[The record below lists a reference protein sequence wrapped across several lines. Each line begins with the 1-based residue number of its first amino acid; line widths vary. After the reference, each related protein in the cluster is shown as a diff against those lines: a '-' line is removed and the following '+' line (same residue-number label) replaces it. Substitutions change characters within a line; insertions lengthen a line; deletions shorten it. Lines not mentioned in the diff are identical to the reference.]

1 MMISPEG
8 YYEME
13 LKGKPAEDIARKIRG
28 LKNKI
33 GHLKKTVENP
43 DYGTEP
49 VILPTP
55 GMHLWCTRQYL
66 ERAIA
71 AYEEAGGSYKP
82 SQAEQRAAEFDA
94 AIPTI
99 AKVTFS
105 IGTFFGGQETRTI
118 TLTEN
123 DLQMD
128 IDRTVIPEPTEQ
140 DTESEDQPT
149 KDEFLEELRDIHI
162 GEWRRYYD
170 ASDYGVIV
178 LDGTQW
184 ELTIE
189 YADSRQI
196 KHGGSNAYPFSFDA
210 LCELIGYKRYDEN
223 EDIPDDQ

>member
-13 LKGKPAEDIARKIRG
+13 LKGKPAEDIAKKIRG
-28 LKNKI
+28 LKNEI

-43 DYGTEP
+43 DYSTEP

-55 GMHLWCTRQYL
+55 GMQLWCTRQYL

-71 AYEEAGGSYKP
+71 AYEEAGGTYKP

-99 AKVTFS
+99 TKVTFS
-105 IGTFFGGQETRTI
+105 IGAFFGGQETRTI

-128 IDRTVIPEPTEQ
+128 IDRTVIPEPTDHDAEP
-140 DTESEDQPT
+140 EAQPT

-178 LDGTQW
+178 MDGTQW
-184 ELTIE
+184 ALTIE
-189 YADSRQI
+189 YDDGRQI
-196 KHGGSNAYPFSFDA
+196 KHGGSNAYPFSFDRF
-210 LCELIGYKRYDEN
+210 CELIGYEEETDDE
-223 EDIPDDQ
+223 EDDE